1 MTTTTFAP
9 PSPGAWELERTH
21 ATRQIS
27 RYMWD
32 VFPPSMVR
40 GFADG
45 TREYGALLDCVEL
58 AVIDGFLY
66 SVPRPVG
73 APKTAKAPPPKLVF
87 KLLVKL
93 HPEIRRRVRR
103 AEEVFR

>member
-1 MTTTTFAP
+1 MSTTTTFTP

-21 ATRQIS
+21 ATRPIS

-32 VFPPSMVR
+32 VLPAMVP
-40 GFADG
+40 GFSDAM
-45 TREYGALLDCVEL
+45 REYGAMLDHIEL

-66 SVPRPVG
+66 SAPRPVG
-73 APKTAKAPPPKLVF
+73 APKGAKGPPPRLLF

-103 AEEVFR
+103 AADV